1 MTVNAIAPGF
11 VQTKM
16 TEVLPEDIKAKMAAA
31 ITLGRLGEPKD
42 IANLALFLASD
53 MASYIT
59 GQVIPVDGGMT
70 F

>member
-1 MTVNAIAPGF
+1 
-11 VQTKM
+11 M
-16 TEVLPEDIKAKMAAA
+16 TEVLREDIKAKMAAA